1 MGPRAGTAG
10 LPRDYPR
17 FLLELKERIRSAQV
31 KAALSVNRELIEL
44 YWDLGRQIADRV
56 RRGKW
61 GTSVI
66 DQLAHDLQRDFP
78 GMTGFSQ
85 RNIWRMRSFYLAWS
99 IVAQPV
105 PQLDGTILP
114 QPVAEL
120 DRKLLPVPLAE
131 LPWGQNIVLLEKLTT
146 PQERLW
152 YARQVVQNGWSR
164 AVLVHQ
170 IESGLH
176 LRQGKA
182 LTNFARTLPPPQS
195 DLAQEVVKDEY
206 AFGFLASAKDFK
218 ERDLEQGLL
227 DHVQRFLLELG
238 TGFAFVGRQHHLEV
252 GGEDFYLDLLF
263 YHLRLRC
270 FVVIELKAGSFK
282 PEHAGK
288 MSFYLSAADDL
299 LRHPEDRP
307 SIGIILCKSKNKVVA
322 EYALRDLNKP
332 IGVSSFRAT
341 RDLPEEMKETL
352 PEVGRLE
359 SELS

>member
-1 MGPRAGTAG
+1 MELFGALNRIFSMGPKSEAAG

-44 YWDLGRQIADRV
+44 YWDLGRQVVERQ
-56 RRGKW
+56 RQGKW
-61 GTSVI
+61 GTAVI
-66 DQLAHDLQRDFP
+66 ERLSRDLRAEFP
-78 GMTGFSQ
+78 GIKGFSPQ
-85 RNIWRMRSFYLAWS
+85 NIWQMRAFYRAWPEPS
-99 IVAQPV
+99 I
-105 PQLDGTILP
+105 
-114 QPVAEL
+114 
-120 DRKLLPVPLAE
+120 LLRVVRE
-131 LPWGQNIVLLEKLTT
+131 LPWGQNLTLLGKLKN
-146 PQERLW
+146 PKERLW
-152 YARQVVQNGWSR
+152 YAQQALEQGWSR
-164 AVLVHQ
+164 PVLIHQ
-170 IESGLH
+170 IETGLH

-182 LTNFARTLPPPQS
+182 LTNFKRTLPPPQS

-206 AFGFLASAKDFK
+206 AFDFLASAKDLR
-218 ERDLEQGLL
+218 ERDLERGLL
-227 DHVQRFLLELG
+227 DQVQRFLLELG

-322 EYALRDLNKP
+322 EYALRDMNKP

-341 RDLPEEMKETL
+341 RDLPDEMKETL
-352 PEVGRLE
+352 PEVRRLE
-359 SELS
+359 AELTAES